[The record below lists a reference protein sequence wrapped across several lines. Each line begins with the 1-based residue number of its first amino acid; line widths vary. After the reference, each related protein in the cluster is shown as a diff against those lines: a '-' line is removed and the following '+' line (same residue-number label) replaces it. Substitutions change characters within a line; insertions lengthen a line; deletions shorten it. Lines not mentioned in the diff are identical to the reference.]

1 MKPIPKVV
9 FSAARLA
16 LRVKAMGREISRDY
30 GIRTVDLVAIM
41 DNSFVFTADLVRHI
55 KCPLVCHFVRAEI
68 RDVNVGGYERK
79 EIFFSPEPVLRG
91 RDVLLV
97 DAVLH
102 SGVTLDFWAKRLMD
116 SRPKS
121 LRTAVLIDKPQE
133 RKVDFQ
139 PDYSC
144 FQTASNY
151 LVGYG
156 LPERRGL
163 YRNLPFVGAL
173 SGAQRG
179 EKKKAGARKK
189 KNRRKKRSVR

>member
-1 MKPIPKVV
+1 MKAPLKVV
-9 FSAARLA
+9 YSSAKISARIA
-16 LRVKAMGREISRDY
+16 EIGRAITKDY
-30 GIRTVDLVAIM
+30 HGRTLDVVAIM
-41 DNSFVFTADLVRHI
+41 DSAFVFAADLVRHI
-55 KCPLVCHFVRAEI
+55 KCPMVCHFVRAEM

-79 EIFFSPEPVLRG
+79 EIFFSPEPVLKG

-102 SGVTLDFWAKRLMD
+102 SGVTIDFWAKRLLD
-116 SRPKS
+116 GRPRS

-139 PDYSC
+139 PDYFC

-156 LPERRGL
+156 LPERHGL
-163 YRNLPFVGAL
+163 YRNLPYVGTPD
-173 SGAQRG
+173 GAGRRPR
-179 EKKKAGARKK
+179 KAAG
-189 KNRRKKRSVR
+189 KNKGRSRSVR

>member
-1 MKPIPKVV
+1 
-9 FSAARLA
+9 
-16 LRVKAMGREISRDY
+16 MGREISRDY
-30 GIRTVDLVAIM
+30 AGRTVDLVAIM
-41 DNSFVFTADLVRHI
+41 DNSFVFAADLVRHI

-68 RDVNVGGYERK
+68 RDVNVGGFERK
-79 EIFFSPEPVLRG
+79 EIFFSPEPVLRD
-91 RDVLLV
+91 REVLLV

-102 SGVTLDFWAKRLMD
+102 SGVTLDFWAKRLLD

-121 LRTAVLIDKPQE
+121 LRTAVLIDKPRD
-133 RKVDFQ
+133 RKVDFR
-139 PDYSC
+139 PDYFC

-156 LPERRGL
+156 LPERRGM

-179 EKKKAGARKK
+179 GNRNPGARTKK
-189 KNRRKKRSVR
+189 SRTKKRSVR

>member
-1 MKPIPKVV
+1 VKPRPKVL

-16 LRVKAMGREISRDY
+16 SRVNAVGREISRDY
-30 GIRTVDLVAIM
+30 AGRTVDLVVIM
-41 DNSFVFTADLVRHI
+41 DNSFVFAADLVRHI
-55 KCPLVCHFVRAEI
+55 KCPVVCHFVRAEI

-79 EIFFSPEPVLRG
+79 EIFFSPEPVLRE
-91 RDVLLV
+91 REVLLV

-121 LRTAVLIDKPQE
+121 LRTAVLIDKPQA
-133 RKVDFQ
+133 RKVDFR
-139 PDYSC
+139 PDYFC

-156 LPERRGL
+156 LPERRGMF
-163 YRNLPFVGAL
+163 RNLPFVGAL
-173 SGAQRG
+173 SEVQRS
-179 EKKKAGARKK
+179 EKKSGGTRTK